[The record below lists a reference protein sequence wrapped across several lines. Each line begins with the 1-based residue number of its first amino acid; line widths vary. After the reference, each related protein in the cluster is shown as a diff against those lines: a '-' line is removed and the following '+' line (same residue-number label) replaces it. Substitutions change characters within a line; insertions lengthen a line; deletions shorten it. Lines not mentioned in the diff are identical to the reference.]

1 MNKYLIIVF
10 SFLLFIYCE
19 KQEITSNN
27 IDNDWTTKTFSFN
40 HNNTIYVDI
49 YENKFNRKQY
59 DCEVKD
65 KKIDDLNEKINYLN
79 NTNDTLSTNIRNL
92 RRDNDKLKH
101 EKIRNDILVKE
112 NSDLKENNKKLKRR
126 LDESDKAFD
135 NLLKKSKK

>member
-1 MNKYLIIVF
+1 M
-10 SFLLFIYCE
+10 
-19 KQEITSNN
+19 
-27 IDNDWTTKTFSFN
+27 
-40 HNNTIYVDI
+40 
-49 YENKFNRKQY
+49 
-59 DCEVKD
+59 
-65 KKIDDLNEKINYLN
+65 N

-92 RRDNDKLKH
+92 KKDNDKLKH